1 MRLTDNK
8 NFYPTPHNL
17 IYRMCAGLDERKIE
31 TILEPSAGKGD
42 IADYLKE
49 KFDRQGRFDMDCIEI
64 DPTLQATL
72 KGKEHRV
79 VHDDFLTYRTQKRYN
94 LIVMNPPFDNGDK
107 HLLKALELQQ
117 NGGGVICLLNAETL
131 KNPYTN
137 TRKDLVQK
145 LQDLD
150 AKIEYIEN
158 AFMDA
163 ERKTGVEVALI
174 KVLIPEREF
183 RSDIFENMQKAM
195 EHEEIEVSE
204 PQKYEIVNADFMEFL
219 KQLVFRYTLE
229 INAGIKLIREYEAM
243 KPVILDSFD
252 EPEQSC
258 LDYRN
263 PILELKVRSDKYGCT
278 VNNFVRNVRLKYWKF
293 LLKNEGFVGKLT
305 SNLRS
310 DYYNSID
317 RMQDYEFSIYNI
329 LSIEQDMKS
338 KMIKG
343 VEETILK
350 LFDEL
355 SHKHHWAD
363 ETSKNCHYY
372 NGWKTNKSWK
382 INHKVIIPFYG
393 VFNEWSSRLD
403 SYKAATKI
411 SDMTKVFDYLDCG
424 QTKYVDNIENVIRDH
439 FEMGI
444 TRNIPLKYFDVTFYK
459 KGTCHIVF
467 KNKELLEKF
476 NLFGSQRKGWL
487 PPNYGKK
494 AYADMSTEEQ
504 TIVKEFSGTVENY
517 NKIHTNQQYYIVN
530 QLLML
535 E

>member
-195 EHEEIEVSE
+195 EHEEIEVTE
-204 PQKYEIVNADFMEFL
+204 QQKYEIVNADFMEFL

-243 KPVILDSFD
+243 KPLILNSLK
-252 EPEQSC
+252 EPEQSSH
-258 LDYRN
+258 DYRD
-263 PILELKVRSDKYGCT
+263 PIIKLTAGRDKYGEN
-278 VNNFVRNVRLKYWKF
+278 VINNFVKAVRLKYWTY
-293 LLKNEGFVGKLT
+293 LLKSDSFVGKLT
-305 SNLRS
+305 SNLRN

-317 RMQDYEFSIYNI
+317 RMQNYEFSIYNI
-329 LSIEQDMKS
+329 LAIEQDMRS
-338 KMIKG
+338 RMVKG

-355 SHKHHWAD
+355 SHKHSWYD
-363 ETSKNCHYY
+363 ETSKNVHYY
-372 NGWKTNKSWK
+372 SGWKTNKSWK
-382 INHKVIIPFYG
+382 INHKVIIPFYLHERWG
-393 VFNEWSSRLD
+393 SLRSSEARN
-403 SYKAATKI
+403 KF
-411 SDMTKVFDYLDCG
+411 SDITKVFDYLDCG
-424 QTKYVDNIENVIRDH
+424 QTKYTDDIGDVLNRYFDQE
-439 FEMGI
+439 I
-444 TRNIPLKYFDVTFYK
+444 TKNIPLKYFDVTFYK
-459 KGTCHIVF
+459 KNTCHIVF

-494 AYADMSTEEQ
+494 AYSDMSTEEQ